1 MTIPTIRTAL
11 AAFAALAASALPCIA
26 AEEQPQCPPGDGYVD
41 CMAKSGDK
49 MAVYVQGRDAY
60 DSARQSHDY
69 TQALRIARALDQTRD
84 KNGER
89 LLKMVH
95 LQLGWGAHQDPVQ
108 AYVWLSEDLA
118 AGKDY
123 ITPLRR
129 GLVEKM
135 SPDQLRMAKEQV
147 HE

>member
-1 MTIPTIRTAL
+1 MATTRTVI

-26 AEEQPQCPPGDGYVD
+26 AEELPQCPPGEGYVE
-41 CMAKSGDK
+41 CMAQAGDQ

-69 TQALRIARALDQTRD
+69 TEALRIARQLDRARD

-95 LQLGWGAHQDPVQ
+95 LQLGWGGHQDPVQ

-123 ITPLRR
+123 IAPLRR
-129 GLVEKM
+129 GLQEKM
-135 SPDQLRMAKEQV
+135 SPELLQQARQRVKE
-147 HE
+147 